1 MNSLRFHILDVFAEE
16 PLAGNQLAVFISLGT
31 IGTDAMQKLAREMNF
46 SETTFVESA
55 EPRGGGYD
63 VRIFTPQ
70 REVPF
75 AGHPTL
81 GTAYLIQQELIKRPV
96 DRLILNLQCG
106 QIPVDF
112 AYSGGRPDVLWMLQP
127 KPTFGRTLDA
137 ASACKVLGLDESE
150 VDGRFP
156 VREAS
161 TGFPFIIVPLK
172 TLESVKRIRVARDL
186 CLQLIEQTEA
196 KALLA
201 FAPATYSADN
211 DLNVRVF
218 ADYYG
223 TPEDAATGSA
233 NGSLAAYLVETG
245 YFGGRPVDVRV
256 EQGYE
261 IGRPSLL
268 FLRAER
274 EGGEIS
280 VRVGGRVQPFASGTT
295 RGLAD
300 APATPE
306 G

>member
-1 MNSLRFHILDVFAEE
+1 LNSLRFYILDVFAEQ
-16 PLAGNQLAVFISLGT
+16 PLAGNQLAVFISLGS
-31 IGTDAMQKLAREMNF
+31 ISTDEMQRLAREMNY

-55 EPRGGGYD
+55 EPRDGGYD

-70 REVPF
+70 REVSF

-81 GTAYLIQQELIKRPV
+81 GTAYLIQQELITRPV
-96 DRLILNLQCG
+96 DRLVLNLKCG
-106 QIPVDF
+106 QIPVEF
-112 AYSGGRPDVLWMLQP
+112 AYRDGQPDILWMLQP
-127 KPTFGRTLDA
+127 KPTFGRTLEA
-137 ASACKVLGLDESE
+137 ASVQGVLGLDVTELDE
-150 VDGRFP
+150 RFP
-156 VREAS
+156 IRESS

-172 TLESVKRIRVARDL
+172 TLESVKRIRLARDL
-186 CLQLIEQTEA
+186 CFRLIEQTEA

-201 FAPATYSADN
+201 FAPATYSPEN

-233 NGSLAAYLVETG
+233 NGSLAAYLIETN
-245 YFGGRPVDVRV
+245 YFGSDRIDLWV

-261 IGRPSLL
+261 ISRPSLL

-274 EGGEIS
+274 EGGDIS

-295 RGLAD
+295 LGHPD
-300 APATPE
+300 DP
-306 G
+306 

>member
-1 MNSLRFHILDVFAEE
+1 MNSLRFYILDVFAEQ
-16 PLAGNQLAVFISLGT
+16 PLAGNQLAVFISLGS
-31 IGTDAMQKLAREMNF
+31 ISTDEMQRLAREMNY

-55 EPRGGGYD
+55 EPRDGGYD

-70 REVPF
+70 REVSF

-81 GTAYLIQQELIKRPV
+81 GTAYLIQQELITRPV
-96 DRLILNLQCG
+96 DRLVLNLKCG
-106 QIPVDF
+106 QIPVEF
-112 AYSGGRPDVLWMLQP
+112 AYRDGQPDILWMLQP
-127 KPTFGRTLDA
+127 KPTFGRTLEA
-137 ASACKVLGLDESE
+137 ASVQGVLGLDVTELDE
-150 VDGRFP
+150 RFP
-156 VREAS
+156 IRESS

-172 TLESVKRIRVARDL
+172 TLESVKRIRLARDL
-186 CLQLIEQTEA
+186 CFRLIEQTEA

-201 FAPATYSADN
+201 FAPATYSPEN

-233 NGSLAAYLVETG
+233 NGSLAAYLIETN
-245 YFGGRPVDVRV
+245 YFGSDRIDLWV

-261 IGRPSLL
+261 ISRPSLL

-274 EGGEIS
+274 EGGDIS

-295 RGLAD
+295 LGHPD
-300 APATPE
+300 DP
-306 G
+306 

>member
-1 MNSLRFHILDVFAEE
+1 MNSLRFHILDVFAER
-16 PLAGNQLAVFISLGT
+16 PLAGNQLAVFISLGS
-31 IGTDAMQKLAREMNF
+31 IGTDEMQRLAREMNY

-55 EPRGGGYD
+55 EPRDGGYD

-81 GTAYLIQQELIKRPV
+81 GTAYLIQQELIRMPV
-96 DRLILNLQCG
+96 DRLVLNLKCG
-106 QIPVDF
+106 QIPVKF
-112 AYSGGRPDVLWMLQP
+112 TYRNERPDVLWMLQP
-127 KPTFGRTLDA
+127 KPTFGQTLEA
-137 ASACKVLGLDESE
+137 ASVQDVLGLDASE
-150 VDGRFP
+150 LDERFP
-156 VREAS
+156 IRESS

-172 TLESVKRIRVARDL
+172 TLESVKRIRLARDL
-186 CLQLIEQTEA
+186 CFRLIERTEA

-201 FAPATYSADN
+201 FAPAAYSPEN

-223 TPEDAATGSA
+223 TPEDPATGSA
-233 NGSLAAYLVETG
+233 NGSLAAYLVETK
-245 YFGGRPVDVRV
+245 YFGGERIDLRV

-295 RGLAD
+295 LGLPD
-300 APATPE
+300 AR
-306 G
+306 